1 VFFIVFLGALALL
14 LYAMALTVIGK
25 NIGFK
30 WLQKIGDGDV
40 LVWRMGGVMRG
51 YRKVVQ
57 MGEDSVNFCSRSWF
71 LT

>member
-1 VFFIVFLGALALL
+1 
-14 LYAMALTVIGK
+14 MALTAIGK
-25 NIGFK
+25 NIGFE

-57 MGEDSVNFCSRSWF
+57 TGENSVNFC
-71 LT
+71 T